1 MSKNTSLPI
10 DSLDFDDIKLNLKNY
25 LSSQDVFSDYNFEG
39 SGLNILLDILA
50 YNTHYQAFYNNMA
63 ISESFIDSATKSDSI
78 FSLLKLLNYLP
89 QSRIASKSLV
99 TVYYR
104 DSSGNTKPFGDAI
117 LPEKRVFTT
126 TVESKTYNFTNPKSA
141 QFVPC
146 AFDNNG
152 NATEWVAENVEIVQG
167 TFLEF
172 EYVYDRS
179 LSVNYSIPDVFTDN
193 RYLKVFVK
201 DSEQEDNTA
210 STEWK
215 RSDSQLTLDGTSEVY
230 FIQRGIDGL
239 YEIEF
244 GDNVFGKRPQVGDVI
259 SLEYLVTD
267 GEEANE
273 IGKNDK
279 SGSRTFSI
287 ASSGS
292 GYEVVVLEKSTG
304 GAERETSKFA
314 KKVGPLYFQ
323 SQNRL
328 VTPQDYKTEI
338 LRQFPQIKSI
348 LVYGGEDND
357 PPQYGK
363 VFIVANTKSSV
374 PLSNQEKEGII
385 RNIIRKKN
393 IVGIIPEFVAVDYTY
408 VRLEMDVLYNE
419 EFTALSS
426 DAVKSIIRNK
436 IQTYT
441 DDSLEDFGSNFRGS
455 TIIRDTIESEPSIV
469 SVNLKT
475 NMEKRIDPSDF
486 INVKKDYDVTFP
498 GGIKKNLSGSS
509 IETNVFFVDN
519 QKSYIKDNG
528 NGILQLYYIDGRGDH
543 VITNKNLGSINYE
556 TGKVIIKQLKIQS
569 IPNDSYV
576 RIYAS
581 SNDNDIEVVRNRIL
595 VIDED
600 DPTSVSITMKLSND
614 TPA

>member
-10 DSLDFDDIKLNLKNY
+10 DSLDFDDIKTNLKNY

-50 YNTHYQAFYNNMA
+50 YNTHYQAFYNNMV
-63 ISESFIDSATKSDSI
+63 ISESFIDSATKPDSI

-89 QSRIASKSLV
+89 QSRLAAKSMV

-104 DSSGNTKPFGDAI
+104 GSGTPFDNGI
-117 LPEKRVFTT
+117 LPEKTVFTT
-126 TVESKTYNFTNPKSA
+126 TINSKTYNFTNPKSA

-146 AFDNNG
+146 AFNDDG
-152 NATEWVAENVEIVQG
+152 DPTEWVAENIEIVQG
-167 TFLEF
+167 SFLEF

-179 LSVNYSIPDVFTDN
+179 LSARYEVPDVFSDN
-193 RYLKVFVK
+193 RYLRVFVK
-201 DSEQEDNTA
+201 DSEEENNTI
-210 STEWK
+210 SNEWK
-215 RSDSQLTLDGTSEVY
+215 RSDSQLTLDGSSEVY
-230 FIQRGIDGL
+230 FIQRGINGR

-259 SLEYLVTD
+259 SLEYLITD

-273 IGKNDK
+273 IGKNDR
-279 SGSRTFSI
+279 SGARTFSI
-287 ASSGS
+287 GS
-292 GYEVVVLEKSTG
+292 GYEVVVLQKSTG
-304 GAERETSKFA
+304 GAEKETSSFA
-314 KKVGPLYFQ
+314 RKVGPLYFQ

-328 VTPQDYKTEI
+328 VTPQDYRTEI

-348 LVYGGEDND
+348 LVYGGEEAD

-363 VFIVANTKSSV
+363 VFIVANTKTSV
-374 PLSNQEKEGII
+374 PLSLQEKEGII

-393 IVGIIPEFVAVDYTY
+393 IVGIIPEFIPVDYTY
-408 VRLEMDVLYNE
+408 VRLNMNVLYNDE
-419 EFTALSS
+419 YTALSS
-426 DAVKSIIRNK
+426 DAIKSIIRDR

-441 DDSLEDFGSNFRGS
+441 DESLEDFGSNFRGS

-469 SVNLKT
+469 SVNLT
-475 NMEKRIDPSDF
+475 SNMEKRIDPSSF
-486 INVKKDYDVTFP
+486 LNVKKDYDVVFP
-498 GGIKKNLSGSS
+498 GGVKKNLSGSS
-509 IETNVFFVDN
+509 IESNVFIVDG
-519 QKSYIKDNG
+519 QRSYIKDNG
-528 NGILQLYYIDGRGDH
+528 SGILQLYYVNGRGEQI
-543 VITNKNLGSINYE
+543 ITNRNLGTIDYDK
-556 TGKVIIKQLKIQS
+556 GRVIIKQLKIQN

-581 SNDNDIEVVRNRIL
+581 SKNNDIEVVRNRIL
-595 VIDED
+595 VIDEN
-600 DPTSVSITMKLSND
+600 DPTSVSITMTLSND